1 MTDSKTAIELEAQVS
16 EAGVISDVELDQ
28 VTGGIVCRKAGE
40 RPLEY

>member
-1 MTDSKTAIELEAQVS
+1 MPASKTAIETEAQIT
-16 EAGVISDVELDQ
+16 EAEAISDVELDQ

>member
-1 MTDSKTAIELEAQVS
+1 MPDSKPALEPDAQFT
-16 EAGVISDVELDQ
+16 ETHAISDAELDQ